1 MSAELAEMMN
11 AHAGEGISTNPNDF
25 LISMIYILQPQS
37 PQALRDNEAFIE
49 GAEPGHIYLKGAISD
64 PLQGDIWFQ
73 PCLHYRKW
81 VEWIPRKQG
90 GGFVASYD
98 HPGGQVPPVELKAQP
113 YRDPDNPNVQRWKI
127 NGSNDLIDTQYY
139 VGHIVEEDGTNPR
152 EYIIP
157 LASTGHTF
165 GKKMMSAAKNRPVL
179 PSGRPPSLF
188 LYQYHI
194 VTEMKSNQAGEWYI
208 FDFPD
213 PTDEDGTNVVRK
225 VPQELYAKGRQLAKA
240 FGEGALRADYSS
252 QQFETSGAGS
262 DDRAM

>member
-165 GKKMMSAAKNRPVL
+165 GKDLMTKSRSRLL
-179 PSGRPPSLF
+179 PTGVPQP
-188 LYQYHI
+188 LYGSYWHL
-194 VTEMKSNQAGEWYI
+194 VTKQNQNQAGEWYTFALPQTTVQEEI
-208 FDFPD
+208 
-213 PTDEDGTNVVRK
+213 VRW
-225 VPQELYAKGRQLAKA
+225 VPPELLTLGRNLMQA
-240 FGEGALRADYSS
+240 FGSGQMRADYAN
-252 QQFETSGAGS
+252 QQAPGASGGGS
-262 DDRAM
+262 GGSM